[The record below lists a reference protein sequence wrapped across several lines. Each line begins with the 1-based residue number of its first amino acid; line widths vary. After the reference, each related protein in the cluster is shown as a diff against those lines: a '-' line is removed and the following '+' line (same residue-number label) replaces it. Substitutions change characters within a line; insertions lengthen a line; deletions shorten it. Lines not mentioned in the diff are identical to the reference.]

1 MEARAGT
8 RPIDEAV
15 KSELCALLGAD
26 HVCASAGDLDRY
38 SRCTIPWQ
46 SLCTAVVFPA
56 SAAEVAGVVR
66 IAARHRI
73 PVWPSSKGRNWGYG
87 TTLAIEDGAIVMIL
101 ERMHRVLEVNEELA
115 YAVIEPGVT
124 YEQFNRHLRD
134 NGYRLWIDCT
144 DGSGQGSVIGNA
156 LERGVGETPYG
167 DHFGNLC
174 GLEVVLPDGELVHV
188 GGALEGPQT
197 WHTHKWGVGPYLEG
211 IFSQSNLGIVTKAGI
226 WLMPRPE
233 NYNSFV
239 YEIRDERHLPTV
251 LDAFRRLAL
260 SGVVNTKLHMI
271 NDFVSMTIL
280 TQRISEQVPPQG
292 PLGDA
297 DLAALRRKYGISPWN
312 CAGGIYG
319 TRGQVRLQR
328 SLLHKAL
335 SPYGRLIFISDRL
348 LPLLQ
353 WVINRSWKSAFF
365 RRLTELAARTSLP
378 VLESAPYVHKIL
390 QGIPTEFFV
399 KHAYYR
405 YRHPRPAQDV
415 HPARDGCGLIWFA
428 PILPFSNSHVWPF
441 LEACKQRFAAHGFD
455 FYVAMLL
462 MNPRSVICL
471 MAVIYD
477 KEDAGETAHSRQ
489 LYEELLALMRERQF
503 QQYRAGLQSW
513 GELFKDAPEMQRL
526 HAKIKA
532 ALDPDNILAPGR
544 YGVDRQPGSAT
555 SDPQAVVAAKP
566 LRAE

>member
-1 MEARAGT
+1 MGTRVET
-8 RPIDEAV
+8 RPIDQALA
-15 KSELCALLGAD
+15 SELQAIVGDD
-26 HVCASAGDLDRY
+26 HLCTNSDDLDRY

-46 SLCTAVVFPA
+46 SRCAAVVFPG
-56 SAAEVAGVVR
+56 SAEEVAAVVK
-66 IAARHRI
+66 IAARHRM

-87 TTLAIEDGAIVMIL
+87 TTLAIDDGALVMIL
-101 ERMHRVLEVNEELA
+101 ERMNRVLEVNEELA

-124 YEQFNRHLRD
+124 YEQFNAHLRSK
-134 NGYRLWIDCT
+134 GYPLWIDCT

-156 LERGVGETPYG
+156 LERGIGETPYG

-174 GLEVVLPDGELVHV
+174 GLQVVLADGELVHI
-188 GGALEGPQT
+188 GGAVQGLKT

-211 IFSQSNLGIVTKAGI
+211 LFTQSNLGIVTRAGI

-233 NYNSFV
+233 CYNSFV
-239 YEIRDERHLPTV
+239 YEIRDERHLPKV

-260 SGVVNTKLHMI
+260 TGVVNTKLHMI

-280 TQRISEQVPPQG
+280 TQRVSEQVPQDG
-292 PLGDA
+292 PLRDA
-297 DLAALRRKYGISPWN
+297 DLAALRKKYGVSPWN

-328 SLLHKAL
+328 SLLRAAL
-335 SPYGRLIFISDRL
+335 APYGRLIFISDRL
-348 LPLLQ
+348 LPFLEGL
-353 WVINRSWKSAFF
+353 IERAWKSDFF
-365 RRLTELAARTSLP
+365 RRLVEIGARTSLP

-390 QGIPTEFFV
+390 QGIPTEYFV

-405 YRHPRPAQDV
+405 YRRPRPAQDV
-415 HPARDGCGLIWFA
+415 QPARDRCGLIWFA
-428 PILPFSNSHVWPF
+428 PILPFTNDHVWPF

-462 MNPRSVICL
+462 MNPRSVVCL

-477 KEDAGETAHSRQ
+477 REDADETAHSQQ
-489 LYEELLALMRERQF
+489 LYDELLALMRERQF

-513 GELFKDAPEMQRL
+513 GELFKDAPEMQHLNAR
-526 HAKIKA
+526 IKA
-532 ALDPDNILAPGR
+532 ALDPDNVLAPGH
-544 YGVDRQPGSAT
+544 YGVDR
-555 SDPQAVVAAKP
+555 
-566 LRAE
+566 

>member
-1 MEARAGT
+1 METRAEAA
-8 RPIDEAV
+8 PIGEDV
-15 KSELCALLGAD
+15 VQELRAALGAD
-26 HVCASAGDLDRY
+26 YVCTKAEDLDRY

-46 SLCTAVVFPA
+46 SLCAAVVFPA
-56 SAAEVAGVVR
+56 SSEEVAAVVR

-73 PVWPSSKGRNWGYG
+73 PLWPSSKGRNWGYG
-87 TTLAIEDGAIVMIL
+87 TTLAIDDGAIVMIL
-101 ERMHRVLEVNEELA
+101 ERMNRVLEVNEELA

-124 YEQFNRHLRD
+124 YAQFNQHLRSQ
-134 NGYRLWIDCT
+134 GYRLWIDCT

-188 GGALEGPQT
+188 GGAVKGLKT

-211 IFSQSNLGIVTKAGI
+211 LFTQSNLGIVTQAGI
-226 WLMPRPE
+226 WLMPKPE
-233 NYNSFV
+233 SYNSFV
-239 YEIRDERHLPTV
+239 YEIRDERHLPKV

-260 SGVVNTKLHMI
+260 SGIVNTKLHMI

-280 TQRISEQVPPQG
+280 TQRISERVPQDG
-292 PLGDA
+292 PLSDV
-297 DLAALRRKYGISPWN
+297 DLAALRRKYGISPWS

-319 TRGQVRLQR
+319 TGRQVDLQR
-328 SLLHKAL
+328 SLLREAL
-335 SPYGRLIFISDRL
+335 SPYGRLIFLSDRL
-348 LPLLQ
+348 LPYLQ
-353 WVINRSWKSAFF
+353 RVIDWSWRSPVF

-405 YRHPRPAQDV
+405 YRRPRPADDV
-415 HPARDGCGLIWFA
+415 QPARDRCGLIWFA
-428 PILPFSNSHVWPF
+428 PILPFTNSEVWPF
-441 LEACKQRFAAHGFD
+441 LAACKPRFAVHGFD

-477 KEDAGETAHSRQ
+477 KEDADETEHSQQ
-489 LYEELLALMRERQF
+489 LYEELLAIMRERQY

-513 GELFKDAPEMQRL
+513 SKLFSEAPEMARL
-526 HAKIKA
+526 HGRIKS
-532 ALDPDNILAPGR
+532 ALDSANILAPGR
-544 YGVDRQPGSAT
+544 YGANGST
-555 SDPQAVVAAKP
+555 PNRHP
-566 LRAE
+566 